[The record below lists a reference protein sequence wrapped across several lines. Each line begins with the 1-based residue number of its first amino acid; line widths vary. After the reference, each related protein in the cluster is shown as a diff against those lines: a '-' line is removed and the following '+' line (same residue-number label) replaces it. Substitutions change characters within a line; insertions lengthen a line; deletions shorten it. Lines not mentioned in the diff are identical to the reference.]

1 MTLHNAGNVS
11 CVTPIPSVVVDG
23 NQCSRTALCSILD
36 RDPEISFL
44 GQCET
49 EKEVFAILQEHPRVL
64 LFMDVQMPRLDC
76 FQLLRHLGSAPPPT
90 VILIASDT
98 RHVMDALQ
106 LHVFGYL
113 LRPVSESLVR
123 ANLEAAKRH
132 LEYARV
138 SNSLSPLCATG
149 VVASSERLVIKSRGR
164 FIFLR
169 SGEIDWIE
177 AEGNYV
183 RIHAGPTSFIERKT
197 MASLEAQ
204 LDPTNFA
211 RIHKSTIVNLDKIR
225 ELRVWP
231 TGEYVVFM
239 RNGKELTLTR
249 YYRER
254 LSGLL
259 GHQRTSER
267 PGRQTSMS
275 ARMIIGKGMTM

>member
-1 MTLHNAGNVS
+1 MTHNAGNAS
-11 CVTPIPSVVVDG
+11 CVMPIPSLVVDG
-23 NQCSRTALCSILD
+23 NQGSRTALCSILD

-44 GQCET
+44 GQFET

-98 RHVMDALQ
+98 RYVMEALQ

-113 LRPVSESLVR
+113 LRPVSESLVC

-132 LEYARV
+132 LEYARGT
-138 SNSLSPLCATG
+138 NSPFPLRATG
-149 VVASSERLVIKSRGR
+149 VVTSSERLVIKSRGR

-177 AEGNYV
+177 AKGNYV

-204 LDPTNFA
+204 LDRTNFA

-267 PGRQTSMS
+267 PADKLLCLQG
-275 ARMIIGKGMTM
+275 

>member
-11 CVTPIPSVVVDG
+11 CVMPIPSVVVDG

-44 GQCET
+44 GQFET

-98 RHVMDALQ
+98 RYVMEALQ

-132 LEYARV
+132 LEYGRV
-138 SNSLSPLCATG
+138 SNSLFPLRAAG
-149 VVASSERLVIKSRGR
+149 VVTSSERLVIKSRGR

-177 AEGNYV
+177 AKGNYV

-254 LSGLL
+254 LAGLL
-259 GHQRTSER
+259 GRRRISER
-267 PGRQTSMS
+267 PADKPLCLQG
-275 ARMIIGKGMTM
+275 

>member
-1 MTLHNAGNVS
+1 MTLHNTGNAS
-11 CVTPIPSVVVDG
+11 CVMSIPSVVVDG

-44 GQCET
+44 GQFET
-49 EKEVFAILQEHPRVL
+49 EEEVFAILREHPRVL
-64 LFMDVQMPRLDC
+64 LFMDVQMPCLDC

-90 VILIASDT
+90 VILIASD
-98 RHVMDALQ
+98 RRYVMDALQ

-132 LEYARV
+132 LEYGRV
-138 SNSLSPLCATG
+138 CNSLSPLRAAG
-149 VVASSERLVIKSRGR
+149 VVTSSERLVIKSRGR

-249 YYRER
+249 NYRER
-254 LSGLL
+254 LSGILGRHRISGRPVDKLL
-259 GHQRTSER
+259 CLQG
-267 PGRQTSMS
+267 
-275 ARMIIGKGMTM
+275 

>member
-1 MTLHNAGNVS
+1 M
-11 CVTPIPSVVVDG
+11 PIPSVVVDG

-44 GQCET
+44 GQFET

-64 LFMDVQMPRLDC
+64 LFMDAQMPRLDC
-76 FQLLRHLGSAPPPT
+76 FHLLRHLGSAPPPT

-98 RHVMDALQ
+98 RYVMDALQ

-113 LRPVSESLVR
+113 LRPVSESLVC

-132 LEYARV
+132 LDYARV
-138 SNSLSPLCATG
+138 SNSRFPLCATG

-177 AEGNYV
+177 AQGNYV
-183 RIHAGPTSFIERKT
+183 RIHARPTSFIERKT

-211 RIHKSTIVNLDKIR
+211 RIHKSTIVNLDQIR

-254 LSGLL
+254 LSALL
-259 GHQRTSER
+259 GHERSSER
-267 PGRQTSMS
+267 PADKLLCLQG
-275 ARMIIGKGMTM
+275 